1 MRETMMASRLSRL
14 LARLSVAVFLLAL
27 AAPQLGIPTVQAKDG
42 SGLDKIT
49 WSGTIRIESQSHNTW
64 DHDPGTGTENRHK
77 VTEYQVEGLSHDAL
91 NQWDSPGGVQT
102 HVSYHEDSASTEVS
116 KPGVTYPENLHH
128 EISEDGSGIT
138 SGDVSLWIRGDG
150 ELDRGNCRLELGGVG
165 SRTDGGPLTKDIPT
179 SITNRMW
186 GKIGSQNPDPS
197 IDETRNY
204 PGTTSLDGAQ
214 FDFPCAKG
222 AHSLSGTQETLHTAD
237 IIERVTWDLH
247 QDGDPQTEV
256 ELVPPGEY
264 PDWMPQAKDDEK
276 TVGNYIDIGIVAHT
290 KGDPSLKPPKQVKKY
305 TITLENTSREQGVDL
320 NWPGSMAGAK
330 ATKDYD
336 FRIDPKNTLVKVI
349 DSDGQ
354 QAETTQENL
363 TDFKVRLN
371 SYDWGGYTTLK
382 VVATFSDGSPVTAHI
397 HGGASASLN
406 VPQDDNEN
414 HVADGWE
421 KIWELT
427 GAQADADDDDRPV
440 GDGHKGDS
448 IPLYDEYRGFHIG
461 GRHERLSP
469 ITKDLFVLDSSS
481 LGGGVYQAASGV
493 TLHLVK
499 SSETDIM
506 PGNAGAQDY
515 VTANGHGE
523 KVYAVLMLNKQI
535 APGVIGRTTGHT
547 PMVPEN
553 VMSVRIDAA
562 MAAQLDG
569 GPGGPALKITIG
581 HELGHASNV
590 RHHGEG
596 QDRKAS
602 RVVCPNPKDKD
613 RNLIYDCPDDP
624 GHPGSKLNCIM
635 VAFDGGLYSGDDACP
650 MRYSD
655 TDFYY
660 NPKGECRG
668 WSGDALLTLS
678 PYGEDPLALGSFCAS
693 PAGTG
698 VNDPSRNPPKAG
710 DATLG
715 RCAAQI
721 RLKK

>member
-1 MRETMMASRLSRL
+1 MRRFIP
-14 LARLSVAVFLLAL
+14 VGVLAL
-27 AAPQLGIPTVQAKDG
+27 LVAGALWWPRPGIPTVQAKDG
-42 SGLDKIT
+42 TGLDKIT
-49 WSGTIRIESQSHNTW
+49 WSGTIRIELQSHHTW
-64 DHDPGTGTENRHK
+64 DQNQDAGTENRHK

-91 NQWDSPGGVQT
+91 NQWDSPGGVPT

-116 KPGVTYPENLHH
+116 KPGITYPENMHF
-128 EISEDGSGIT
+128 EISEDGSGMT

-186 GKIGSQNPDPS
+186 GTLGSQNPNPS
-197 IDETRNY
+197 IDEMRNY

-222 AHSLSGTQETLHTAD
+222 AHTLSGTQETEHTAD
-237 IIERVTWDLH
+237 MTERTTWNLY
-247 QDGDPQTEV
+247 QDGDARTEV
-256 ELVPPGEY
+256 ELIPPDVY

-276 TVGNYIDIGIVAHT
+276 TVGNYIDIGIVAHS

-320 NWPGSMAGAK
+320 NWPSSMAGAK

-382 VVATFSDGSPVTAHI
+382 VVAKLSDGSPVTAHI
-397 HGGASASLN
+397 HGGTSESLS
-406 VPQDDNEN
+406 VPQDDNQN
-414 HVADGWE
+414 HIADVWE
-421 KIWELT
+421 KNWGLT

-448 IPLYDEYRGFHIG
+448 IPLYDEYRGFRIG

-469 ITKDLFVLDSSS
+469 ITKDLFVLDSAS

-535 APGVIGRTTGHT
+535 AGGVIGLTTGYT
-547 PMVPEN
+547 PEVPEN
-553 VMSVRIDAA
+553 VKSVLIDAA
-562 MAAQLDG
+562 MAARLDG
-569 GPGGPALKITIG
+569 GPGGPELRITIG

-596 QDRKAS
+596 ADAKAS
-602 RVVCPNPKDKD
+602 KVVCPNPNDKD
-613 RNLIYDCPDDP
+613 RNLVYTCPDDP
-624 GHPGSKLNCIM
+624 GHPGSKLNCMTI
-635 VAFDGGLYSGDDACP
+635 ARDGGLYSGDDACP

-660 NPKGECRG
+660 NQKGECRG
-668 WSGDALLTLS
+668 LISGLRVYELS
-678 PYGEDPLALGSFCAS
+678 PYGRDPLALGSFCAS
-693 PAGTG
+693 RAGTG
-698 VNDPSRNPPKAG
+698 VNDPSRDPPKAG
-710 DATLG
+710 NAMLG